1 MHAWVAQVLFD
12 GFDKLTAGNLTTGC
26 NGAGIL
32 AAGVLLLRIGRALRR
47 GAFPRRNSA
56 STSMRGLCDLC
67 VATLTFWAL
76 GAAILFHGGSSL
88 FGLEPRL
95 LFGASIGNGGMAA
108 AILLG
113 SIVASIATGAVVEAA
128 GERSR
133 FFPLVAASVLLAAII
148 VPLAGK
154 WATTGWLARL
164 GFVDPAGASWVHL
177 TGGVCAAVAA
187 WAVGPRQGKY
197 NRDGSANMMP
207 GHSLPLARIGAML
220 MLAGWLPY
228 MAAMLTLQSGSG
240 PKVDIDAACLNVLLA
255 AAAAGLTGLLYS
267 QAHYG
272 KPDVGHTL
280 MGMLGGLVAVTAG
293 AGVVASY
300 GAVLIGAV
308 AGCLVPLASIWIDR
322 YARIDDPVGAVAIHG
337 VGGLWST
344 LAAGVFAAGTLSEH
358 IRHIGVQMLGALAIA
373 ALSAAGSLALFLT
386 LRSTVQLR
394 VSELD
399 EFDGLDL
406 AQHDIAAYPD
416 FQQNTIRSYH
426 MREA

>member
-1 MHAWVAQVLFD
+1 MRVWVAQF
-12 GFDKLTAGNLTTGC
+12 NTGAC
-26 NGAGIL
+26 VL
-32 AAGVLLLRIGRALRR
+32 AAGVLLLRIGQGVFSVGLSRA
-47 GAFPRRNSA
+47 RNSA
-56 STSMRGLCDLC
+56 SASMRGLCDLC
-67 VATLTFWAL
+67 VATLAFWAV
-76 GAAILFHGGSSL
+76 GAAILFHGEGRF
-88 FGLEPRL
+88 FGLDRNL
-95 LFGASIGNGGMAA
+95 LFGASIGTGGTAA
-108 AILLG
+108 AILFG

-133 FFPLVAASVLLAAII
+133 FFPLVAASVLLASLI
-148 VPLAGK
+148 VPVAGN

-197 NRDGSANMMP
+197 NRDGSVNMMP
-207 GHSLPLARIGAML
+207 GHSVPLARIGAML

-228 MAAMLTLQSGSG
+228 VGAMLMIFSGAG
-240 PKVDIDAACLNVLLA
+240 QLATIDAACLNVLLA

-267 QAHYG
+267 QVRYG

-280 MGMLGGLVAVTAG
+280 MGMLGGLVAITAA

-300 GAVLIGAV
+300 WAVLIGAV
-308 AGCLVPLASIWIDR
+308 AGCLVPVASIWIER
-322 YARIDDPVGAVAIHG
+322 YMRIDDPVGAVAIHG
-337 VGGLWST
+337 VGGLFGT
-344 LAAGVFAAGTLSEH
+344 LAAGIFAAGSLAQHATHL
-358 IRHIGVQMLGALAIA
+358 GVQLIGAAAIA
-373 ALSAAGSLALFLT
+373 ALSAVGSLALFLT
-386 LRSTVQLR
+386 LRSAVNLR

>member
-1 MHAWVAQVLFD
+1 MILSDAPALS
-12 GFDKLTAGNLTTGC
+12 A
-26 NGAGIL
+26 GAGVL
-32 AAGVLLLRIGRALRR
+32 AAGVLLLRIGQGAYAVGLSRA
-47 GAFPRRNSA
+47 RNSA
-56 STSMRGLCDLC
+56 SASMRGLCDLC
-67 VATLTFWAL
+67 VATLVFWAV
-76 GAAILFHGGSSL
+76 GAAILFHCGGRF
-88 FGLEPRL
+88 FGLDTRL
-95 LFGASIGNGGMAA
+95 LFGASIGTGGMTAA
-108 AILLG
+108 VALG
-113 SIVASIATGAVVEAA
+113 AIVASIATGAVVEAA

-133 FFPLVAASVLLAAII
+133 FFPLVAASVLLAAIV
-148 VPLAGK
+148 VPVAGN
-154 WATTGWLARL
+154 WATSGWLARL

-228 MAAMLTLQSGSG
+228 VGTMLMISSA
-240 PKVDIDAACLNVLLA
+240 PAPPVNADAACLNVLLA

-267 QAHYG
+267 QVRYG

-280 MGMLGGLVAVTAG
+280 MGMLGGLVAITAA

-300 GAVLIGAV
+300 WAVLIGAL
-308 AGCLVPLASIWIDR
+308 AGCLVPVASIWIDR
-322 YARIDDPVGAVAIHG
+322 HLRIDDPVGAVAIHG
-337 VGGLWST
+337 VGGLWGT
-344 LAAGVFAAGTLSEH
+344 LAAGIFAAGGLADH
-358 IRHIGVQMLGALAIA
+358 ARHAGVQLLGALAIA
-373 ALSAAGSLALFLT
+373 ALSGAFSLALFLI

>member
-1 MHAWVAQVLFD
+1 
-12 GFDKLTAGNLTTGC
+12 
-26 NGAGIL
+26 
-32 AAGVLLLRIGRALRR
+32 
-47 GAFPRRNSA
+47 
-56 STSMRGLCDLC
+56 MRGLCDLC
-67 VATLTFWAL
+67 VATLTFWAI
-76 GAAILFHGGSSL
+76 GAAILFHEGSRF
-88 FGLEPRL
+88 FGLETRL
-95 LFGASIGNGGMAA
+95 LFGASTGRGGIAA
-108 AILLG
+108 AVLLG
-113 SIVASIATGAVVEAA
+113 SVVVSIATGAVVEATA
-128 GERSR
+128 ERSR
-133 FFPLVAASVLLAAII
+133 FFPLGAASVLLAAIV
-148 VPLAGK
+148 VPLAGN

-177 TGGVCAAVAA
+177 AGGVCAAVAA
-187 WAVGPRQGKY
+187 WAIGPRQGKY
-197 NRDGSANMMP
+197 NRDGSVNLMP

-228 MAAMLTLQSGSG
+228 VGAMLALSPGAG
-240 PKVDIDAACLNVLLA
+240 PAADADAACLNVLVA
-255 AAAAGLTGLLYS
+255 AAAAGLAGLLYS
-267 QAHYG
+267 QVRYG

-280 MGMLGGLVAVTAG
+280 MGMLGGLVAITAAAG
-293 AGVVASY
+293 AVASY

-308 AGCLVPLASIWIDR
+308 AGCLVPVASIWIDR

-337 VGGLWST
+337 VGGLWGT
-344 LAAGVFAAGTLSEH
+344 LAAGVFAAGSLADH
-358 IRHIGVQMLGALAIA
+358 ARHIGVQLIGALAIA

-386 LRSTVQLR
+386 LRATVPLR

>member
-1 MHAWVAQVLFD
+1 MRVWVTQFNTSV
-12 GFDKLTAGNLTTGC
+12 GV
-26 NGAGIL
+26 L
-32 AAGVLLLRIGRALRR
+32 AAGVLLLRIGQ
-47 GAFPRRNSA
+47 GAFSVGLSRARNSA
-56 STSMRGLCDLC
+56 SASMRGLCDLC
-67 VATLTFWAL
+67 VATLAFWAV
-76 GAAILFHGGSSL
+76 GAAILFHGASSF
-88 FGLEPRL
+88 FGLDTGLLVGRSL
-95 LFGASIGNGGMAA
+95 GTDGMAGAILFGA
-108 AILLG
+108 
-113 SIVASIATGAVVEAA
+113 IVASIATGAVVEAA

-133 FFPLVAASVLLAAII
+133 FFPLVAASVLLAGFL
-148 VPLAGK
+148 VPLAGS
-154 WATTGWLARL
+154 WATTGWLARI

-197 NRDGSANMMP
+197 NRDGSVNMMP

-228 MAAMLTLQSGSG
+228 VGAMLWLSSSAAQ
-240 PKVDIDAACLNVLLA
+240 PPAIDAACLNVLLA

-267 QAHYG
+267 QMRYG

-280 MGMLGGLVAVTAG
+280 VGLLGGLVAITAA
-293 AGVVASY
+293 AGMVASY
-300 GAVLIGAV
+300 WAVLIGAI
-308 AGCLVPLASIWIDR
+308 AGCLVPIASIWIDR
-322 YARIDDPVGAVAIHG
+322 YLRIDDPVGSVAIHG
-337 VGGLWST
+337 VGGLWGT
-344 LAAGVFAAGTLSEH
+344 LAAGLFATGGLTLH
-358 IRHIGVQMLGALAIA
+358 ARHVAIQLIGAAAIA

-386 LRSTVQLR
+386 LRSAVNLR

>member
-1 MHAWVAQVLFD
+1 MHLWVAQIS
-12 GFDKLTAGNLTTGC
+12 T
-26 NGAGIL
+26 GAGAL
-32 AAGVLLLRIGRALRR
+32 TAGVLLLRIGQGAYSVGLSRA
-47 GAFPRRNSA
+47 RNSA
-56 STSMRGLCDLC
+56 SASMRGLCDLC
-67 VATLTFWAL
+67 VAILAFWAV
-76 GAAILFHGGSSL
+76 GAAILFHGGSRF
-88 FGLEPRL
+88 FGVERGL
-95 LFGASIGNGGMAA
+95 LFGVSIGTHGMPAA
-108 AILLG
+108 LLLG
-113 SIVASIATGAVVEAA
+113 SIVVSIATGAVVEAA

-133 FFPLVAASVLLAAII
+133 FFPLVAASVLLAGLV
-148 VPLAGK
+148 VPVAGN
-154 WATTGWLARL
+154 WATSGWLARL

-197 NRDGSANMMP
+197 NRDGSVNMMP

-228 MAAMLTLQSGSG
+228 VGAMLMVFCGAGQAATADS
-240 PKVDIDAACLNVLLA
+240 ACLNVLLA
-255 AAAAGLTGLLYS
+255 GAAAGLTGLLYS
-267 QAHYG
+267 QARYG

-280 MGMLGGLVAVTAG
+280 MGMLAGLVAITAA

-300 GAVLIGAV
+300 WAVLIGAV
-308 AGCLVPLASIWIDR
+308 AGCLVPVASIWIDR
-322 YARIDDPVGAVAIHG
+322 YARIDDPVGSVAIHG
-337 VGGLWST
+337 VGGLLGT
-344 LAAGVFAAGTLSEH
+344 LAVGLFAAGNLAEH
-358 IRHIGVQMLGALAIA
+358 ARHFGVQLLGALAIA
-373 ALSAAGSLALFLT
+373 GLSALGSLALFVS
-386 LRSTVQLR
+386 LRSAFDLR

>member
-1 MHAWVAQVLFD
+1 MQVWVAQIPFV
-12 GFDKLTAGNLTTGC
+12 KLTTVST
-26 NGAGIL
+26 GAGML
-32 AAGVLLLRIGRALRR
+32 AAGVLLIRIGQGAYAVGLSRA
-47 GAFPRRNSA
+47 RNSA
-56 STSMRGLCDLC
+56 SVSMRGLCDLC
-67 VATLTFWAL
+67 VASLAFWAL
-76 GAAILFHGGSSL
+76 GAAILFHGGSRF
-88 FGLEPRL
+88 FGVETGL
-95 LFGASIGNGGMAA
+95 LFGASIGRGGTAS

-113 SIVASIATGAVVEAA
+113 AIVASIATGAVVEAA
-128 GERSR
+128 AERSR
-133 FFPLVAASVLLAAII
+133 FFPLVAASVLLAAIV
-148 VPLAGK
+148 VPVAGN
-154 WATTGWLARL
+154 WATSGWLARL

-187 WAVGPRQGKY
+187 WAIGPRQGKY
-197 NRDGSANMMP
+197 NRDGSVSMMP

-228 MAAMLTLQSGSG
+228 VGAMVAISTGAGPAANADM
-240 PKVDIDAACLNVLLA
+240 ACLNVLVA

-267 QAHYG
+267 QVRYG

-280 MGMLGGLVAVTAG
+280 MGMLGGLVAISAA

-300 GAVLIGAV
+300 WAVLIGAV

-322 YARIDDPVGAVAIHG
+322 YARVDDPVGAVAIHG
-337 VGGLWST
+337 VGGLWGT
-344 LAAGVFAAGTLSEH
+344 LAAGIFAAGSLADH
-358 IRHIGVQMLGALAIA
+358 ARHVGVQLLGTLAIA

-386 LRSTVQLR
+386 LRSMVQLR